1 MRVRFTILPLFIS
14 AMAFAQA
21 PSGYYDG
28 TEGLRGEELKTKLSE
43 IITRGHRDRG
53 YDALFSGYEKGDVD
67 KFYENDGTV
76 LDIYSENPN
85 GKDPYNFNFSKK
97 CGNYTGESSCYNRE
111 HIVPQS
117 TLSNAIMK
125 NDFFQVLP
133 TDGYVNNRRSNFVF
147 ANVRNAT
154 WTSLNG
160 SKLGASGVSGYSGTA
175 FEPIDE
181 FKGDVARILL
191 YFATR
196 YEKSL
201 GRVSFNMFG
210 NQAYPGLSSWALPML
225 LQWNAQDP
233 VSEREKVRND
243 AGFDFQGNRNPFVD
257 NPNFVNLIWGNST
270 AEDTQAPTA
279 PVNLVANT
287 SATTSTSVSLSWGA
301 STDNVAVT
309 QYEIYVDGVKKSTAN
324 TTTATITG
332 LNPKT
337 TYSFYIIAKDAVG
350 NASPASNVVSV
361 TTLEGVVTP
370 PTNNTTCGTEDFE
383 NMPASQSSYATRT
396 WANNNIT
403 WTATEARTDE
413 KINNSRAITM
423 KSGGSLT
430 SSSISGGISSLT
442 VTVQRKFSGSNGK
455 LNLLING
462 ENKGDIDFTANVQN
476 KTIENI
482 NVEGNI
488 IIEIKNASGQRVAVD
503 NLSWTCYSSLSI
515 NENTK
520 VNNKI
525 TVAPNPVKGNEITIT
540 NVNEGELVKI
550 FSINGRLVQTDKVT
564 KNGKLKLKN
573 LAKGIYLVSVKSQ
586 TIKIIVE

>member
-1 MRVRFTILPLFIS
+1 MKLKCTILPLFIS
-14 AMAFAQA
+14 AMAFAQV
-21 PSGYYDG
+21 PTGYYDG
-28 TEGLRGEELKTKLSE
+28 TEGLRGAALKSKLSE
-43 IITRGHRDRG
+43 IITKGHRDRG

-85 GKDPYNFNFSKK
+85 GADPYNFTFNKK
-97 CGNYTGESSCYNRE
+97 CGNYSGESSCYNRE

-125 NDFFQVLP
+125 HDFYQVLP
-133 TDGYVNNRRSNFVF
+133 TDGYVNNRRSSFVF

-160 SKLGASGVSGYSGTA
+160 SKLGASGVSGYGGTA

-201 GRVSFNMFG
+201 NGVSFNMFG

-225 LQWNAQDP
+225 LQWHTQDP
-233 VSEREKVRND
+233 VSERERVRND
-243 AGFDFQGNRNPFVD
+243 AGFEFQGNRNPFVD
-257 NPNFVNLIWGNST
+257 NPNFVNLIWENT
-270 AEDTQAPTA
+270 NTDPTPTP
-279 PVNLVANT
+279 PVT
-287 SATTSTSVSLSWGA
+287 PP
-301 STDNVAVT
+301 
-309 QYEIYVDGVKKSTAN
+309 I
-324 TTTATITG
+324 
-332 LNPKT
+332 
-337 TYSFYIIAKDAVG
+337 
-350 NASPASNVVSV
+350 
-361 TTLEGVVTP
+361 TP
-370 PTNNTTCGTEDFE
+370 PTNNTCGTENFE
-383 NMPASQSSYATRT
+383 KIPPSQSSYSTRT
-396 WANNNIT
+396 WTNNNIT
-403 WTATEARTDE
+403 WIATESRTDE

-423 KSGGSLT
+423 RSGGSLT
-430 SSSISGGISSLT
+430 SSSISGGISSLSMS
-442 VTVQRKFSGSNGK
+442 VQRKFSGSNGK

-476 KTIENI
+476 KTIDNI

-503 NLSWTCYSSLSI
+503 NLSWTCYSSLST
-515 NENTK
+515 NENNKT
-520 VNNKI
+520 NNKI
-525 TVAPNPVKGNEITIT
+525 TIAPNPVKGNEITIT
-540 NVNEGELVKI
+540 NVNEGERVKI
-550 FSINGRLVQTDKVT
+550 FNISGQLVQTDKVV

-573 LAKGIYLVSVKSQ
+573 LVKGIYLVSVKSQ